1 MNVRS
6 VLVVVISLLM
16 LAGVLCAAL
25 LLDRGVA
32 IGSDWIGL
40 SGMFLMVLAVAG
52 GSIGCLVITDDDH
65 NSSLALVA
73 FLVGASVMLA
83 TAAGTYASWFGRP
96 IEATAAVV
104 AGAQVQPCAEQP
116 TVMDSSAR
124 SASSIAISARRSV
137 ERRPCSVAHV
147 SPMPRTLL
155 RRLG

>member
-32 IGSDWIGL
+32 IGSDWVGL

-104 AGAQVQPCAEQP
+104 LPCTDYNPETASFDFCAEGHLG
-116 TVMDSSAR
+116 
-124 SASSIAISARRSV
+124 
-137 ERRPCSVAHV
+137 ERDR
-147 SPMPRTLL
+147 
-155 RRLG
+155 